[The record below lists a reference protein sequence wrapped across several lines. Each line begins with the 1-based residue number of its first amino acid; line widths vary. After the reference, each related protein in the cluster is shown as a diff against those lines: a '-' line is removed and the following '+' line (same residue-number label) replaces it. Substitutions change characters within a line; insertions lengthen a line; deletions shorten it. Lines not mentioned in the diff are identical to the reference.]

1 MKTTR
6 ITLGLAAVAL
16 LFSFAPALPV
26 QAQAK
31 RTIKI
36 VATSYK
42 FEPNLIQVQ
51 RGETVVL
58 QLVNSDTDGR
68 NHSLAAEL
76 FEKANASSRG
86 DVLRT
91 GSFEGRRFF
100 AAAPGKQ
107 LEVEFVASERGSFA
121 FFCGISNH
129 AALGQVGAINVLA
142 PSD

>member
-1 MKTTR
+1 MKTR
-6 ITLGLAAVAL
+6 WITIGLAAAAL
-16 LFSFAPALPV
+16 LLSLAPALPV
-26 QAQAK
+26 AAQAK
-31 RTIKI
+31 RTIRI

-42 FEPNLIQVQ
+42 FEPSLVQVRQ
-51 RGETVVL
+51 GETVVL
-58 QLVNSDTDGR
+58 ELVNADTEGR

-76 FEKANASSRG
+76 FEKANATSRG
-86 DVLRT
+86 DVART

-129 AALGQVGAINVLA
+129 AAMGQVGAINVLP
-142 PSD
+142 PSP